1 MNTMFEREELE
12 ERQESE
18 VTLSTGSL
26 LAIFFGLVV
35 VCGVF
40 FGFGYS
46 MGRHSSDT
54 KAAAASQAEDSPLP
68 VANRPKP
75 SAVENLRAQPQSPAS
90 EVPASDNATSRTV
103 VVDENAPQTAPATA
117 NRPEKPALVEEAPQ
131 AAPSTPKVKA
141 APKPVVAA
149 AVSPAPRTIAPA
161 VVTQSKPTAKP
172 AASTPTMVQIA
183 AVSHPEDAQ
192 ALVAALKKRGYAVS
206 LRNEP
211 QDKLIHVQVGPFA
224 DRADAAA
231 MRQKLLADG
240 YNAILK

>member
-54 KAAAASQAEDSPLP
+54 KAAAQAAAAQTEDAPLP
-68 VANRPKP
+68 AANRPKP
-75 SAVENLRAQPQSPAS
+75 SAVEDLRAQQSAAPEARTGEDAS
-90 EVPASDNATSRTV
+90 PGRV
-103 VVDENAPQTAPATA
+103 VVDETAQPAAVAATW
-117 NRPEKPALVEEAPQ
+117 PEKVVPEEAQ
-131 AAPSTPKVKA
+131 AAPPTPKVKP

-149 AVSPAPRTIAPA
+149 TVAPAQKTISPAVAAP
-161 VVTQSKPTAKP
+161 SKPTAKP
-172 AASTPTMVQIA
+172 AVSTPTMVQIA
-183 AVSHPEDAQ
+183 AVSHAEDAQ

-224 DRADAAA
+224 DRTDATA

-240 YNAILK
+240 YNAIIK